1 MGYQIINP
9 GTNNGRSSIPKVVK
23 QGHIKEEKP
32 EKKIS
37 TKQIINL
44 LNYVNFQ
51 DEFIT
56 VNLRHSRF
64 KNVVSFQAKPQPCT
78 DSELICEWSNP
89 EDVSRML
96 VSYVFDSI
104 SLNHEYSILK
114 LKPELASIDESNIRL
129 LLSEQYYPLKV
140 DKIEHYPCIG
150 IKAQVIQNSAIFKG
164 SLIDF
169 STNSFHVK
177 ISLEPPQTSQ
187 WINPDSNVEVVLSNE
202 NEILYTGECLI
213 VETFY
218 ENNWVSINLQ
228 PLAQAINRFKHK
240 KFRSLRECIVPA
252 PNVIFKHPFTEK
264 LIELKV
270 VDLSGSGF
278 SVEVSSAT
286 VCLFP
291 GMIIPQIIMS
301 FTKLFNITLKA
312 QIIFTNNIQP
322 KENRNILKVGMVII
336 DIDSESHNTLMEIL
350 HQAKDEHSYINN
362 EIDLDELWDFFFESG
377 FIYPE
382 KYRFLQEHRD
392 NIKSTFKTIYRQ
404 GGDIARHF
412 VSQNQGRI
420 NSHMSTIRFYEKSW
434 LIHHHAARRSSLNRG
449 GLSVLNQIGRFIN
462 DSHRLYSTKMDY
474 VFCYFRQDNKFP
486 SRVFGGASRIIKNPK
501 ACSLDSFAY
510 FHSKASDQNLMM
522 PLGWELE
529 NAEPEDLA
537 ELVAFYSVKSNGL
550 MLNALDLR
558 PNQNNLEDISQQ
570 FNKIG
575 LKRNRHLYSLKKN
588 GSLRAI
594 IMINTSDL
602 GLNLSDLTNSTTAYI
617 LDSEDLPYD
626 ILKQSISILVNNL
639 SMPDSPILLYPKE
652 YLESQEIPF
661 ERTYN
666 LWVLN
671 MNNTDNYFRYLT
683 RLLRFVQS

>member
-1 MGYQIINP
+1 MGYQIINTGTDNGRP
-9 GTNNGRSSIPKVVK
+9 GTPRVVK
-23 QGHIKEEKP
+23 QGHIPEETP
-32 EKKIS
+32 EKKIGRR
-37 TKQIINL
+37 QIINL

-51 DEFIT
+51 DEYIA

-64 KNVVSFQAKPQPCT
+64 KNVVSVKAKPQPCT
-78 DSELICEWSNP
+78 DNELTCEWTHP
-89 EDVSRML
+89 EEVRRKL
-96 VSYVFDSI
+96 IPYEFDSI
-104 SLNHEYSILK
+104 SLNHENRILK
-114 LKPELASIDESNIRL
+114 LKPELAGINESNVIL
-129 LLSEQYYPLKV
+129 SLSEQYYPLKIEEV
-140 DKIEHYPCIG
+140 EHYPCIG

-164 SLIDF
+164 TLVNF
-169 STNSFHVK
+169 STHSFHVSV
-177 ISLEPPQTSQ
+177 SLEPPQTFQ
-187 WINPDSNVEVVLSNE
+187 WINSDSSVGVVLSNDHE
-202 NEILYTGECLI
+202 TIYTGECTI
-213 VETFY
+213 EETLY
-218 ENNWVSINLQ
+218 DNNKVGIKLK
-228 PLAQAINRFKHK
+228 PVAQAINRFKQK
-240 KFRSLRECIVPA
+240 KFRSLRESIIPA
-252 PNVIFKHPFTEK
+252 PNIMFKHPFTER
-264 LIELKV
+264 LTELKV
-270 VDLSGSGF
+270 DDLSGSGF
-278 SVEVSSAT
+278 SVDTSNEAA
-286 VCLFP
+286 CLFP
-291 GMIIPQIIMS
+291 GMIIPQIVMS

-312 QIIFTNNIQP
+312 QVIFTNKIES
-322 KENRNILKVGMVII
+322 KEHSNFFKVGMVII

-350 HQAKDEHSYINN
+350 HQANDEHSYINN
-362 EIDLDELWDFFFESG
+362 EVDLDELWDFFFESG

-382 KYRFLQEHRD
+382 KYHFLQEHRND
-392 NIKSTFKTIYRQ
+392 VKSTFKTIYTQ

-434 LIHHHAARRSSLNRG
+434 LIHHHAARRSSLNKG

-486 SRVFGGASRIIKNPK
+486 NRVFGGASRIIKNPK

-510 FHSKASDQNLMM
+510 FHSKESVQNIIM
-522 PLGWELE
+522 PLCWELE
-529 NAEPEDLA
+529 SAESEDLS
-537 ELVAFYSVKSNGL
+537 ELEAFYNAQSNGL
-550 MLNALDLR
+550 MLNALDLG
-558 PNQNNLEDISQQ
+558 PNQNRLEDISKQ

-588 GSLRAI
+588 GSLKAI
-594 IMINTSDL
+594 IMVNTSDL

-617 LDSEDLPYD
+617 LDSEGLPYD
-626 ILKQSISILVNNL
+626 ILKQSISILANNL

-652 YLESQEIPF
+652 YLESQKVPF